1 MGKSVHLNRPGGK
14 RIPSF
19 GLPPTA
25 VTKKVKS
32 AHFQFFLNSFPR
44 MSIKWSSSAIFSVSI
59 LSPCVCS
66 PTPWSTGQTAPWK
79 PFFSST
85 RATSAPW
92 GPWSGQ
98 SLPRGGPDRVSL
110 FLVIP
115 ILMET
120 IESFPKAQQAAS
132 AAPGEVTGATQRID
146 WKMFE
151 RIRFIRSFCSWPAE
165 RQTLFISVAQSFQLL
180 LLIVLTFVSLA
191 R

>member
-14 RIPSF
+14 RVPSF

-98 SLPRGGPDRVSL
+98 SLPRDSNLDGNDWELP
-110 FLVIP
+110 
-115 ILMET
+115 E
-120 IESFPKAQQAAS
+120 
-132 AAPGEVTGATQRID
+132 GATSSKCSAR
-146 WKMFE
+146 
-151 RIRFIRSFCSWPAE
+151 RSNRCDAKNWLKNVWTHPFYS
-165 RQTLFISVAQSFQLL
+165 
-180 LLIVLTFVSLA
+180 
-191 R
+191 